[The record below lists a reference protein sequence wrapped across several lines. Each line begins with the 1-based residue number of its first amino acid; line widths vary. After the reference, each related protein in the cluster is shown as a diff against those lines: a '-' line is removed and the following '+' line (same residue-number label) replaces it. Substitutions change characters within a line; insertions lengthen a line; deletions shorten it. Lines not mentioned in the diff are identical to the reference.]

1 VSSLERLAA
10 QRLVVFVGPGGVG
23 KTTLAAA
30 FGIDAAARGKRV
42 VVLTID
48 PAKRLASALGLD
60 GLTDETRAVDLSEV
74 DGLGTLDA
82 AMLDTRASYDALV
95 ARIAPSEDARLRILD
110 NRVYRA
116 FSRTLAR
123 SHAYVAMER
132 LYDVMSNDAW
142 DLVVL
147 DTPPLRSALDIL
159 DAPGRL
165 VRFLDDRVV
174 RFFLGAVPDAADIAS
189 GAAGGSGSRA
199 ALRVLGAVA
208 SRELVE
214 EMVTFF
220 RLFAAM
226 GEGFATRAA
235 EVSDAMKHE
244 STSFVLVASADP
256 MHLDDARFM
265 RDGLVSRGVAPD
277 PVVLNRSHAT
287 EPGDPSRPVAR
298 ATESAVEREGR
309 VHDAGKNEDVQAV
322 LSVLGSL
329 RDALSR
335 RHGQAMERVDELA
348 VGLPESTARWVL
360 PELDGEPTSIAT
372 LRSLLRIPEPDS

>member
-1 VSSLERLAA
+1 
-10 QRLVVFVGPGGVG
+10 
-23 KTTLAAA
+23 
-30 FGIDAAARGKRV
+30 
-42 VVLTID
+42 
-48 PAKRLASALGLD
+48 
-60 GLTDETRAVDLSEV
+60 
-74 DGLGTLDA
+74 
-82 AMLDTRASYDALV
+82 
-95 ARIAPSEDARLRILD
+95 
-110 NRVYRA
+110 
-116 FSRTLAR
+116 
-123 SHAYVAMER
+123 
-132 LYDVMSNDAW
+132 
-142 DLVVL
+142 
-147 DTPPLRSALDIL
+147 
-159 DAPGRL
+159 
-165 VRFLDDRVV
+165 
-174 RFFLGAVPDAADIAS
+174 
-189 GAAGGSGSRA
+189 
-199 ALRVLGAVA
+199 
-208 SRELVE
+208 
-214 EMVTFF
+214 
-220 RLFAAM
+220 M

-277 PVVLNRSHAT
+277 PVVLNRSYAT